1 MRAARFVT
9 NEGESFSPGLRP
21 EQTMMFKEAQE
32 APVAVRR
39 QLQRNAGVVDR
50 LAADLRER
58 KPKAIVTLA
67 RGSSDHAATFAR
79 YLFETRARVLTSS
92 LSPSVGS
99 IYEAMPDLSDTIV
112 LAISQSGRSP
122 DLLNAARQAM
132 ENGGRLVAMVNDEA
146 SPLAS
151 MADVFLP
158 LDAGPERSVAASK
171 SFIASLAAVLHL
183 LSAWTADPSIGSALS
198 TLGDKLDESWELD
211 WSEAEGFLLD
221 AGAMYVA
228 GRGHG
233 LGIAQEAALKFK
245 ETCGIHAEAY
255 SAAEL
260 RHGPMAI
267 VRSGFPVLLFGQSD
281 QSLEGVRKLAVE
293 LEERGA
299 CLISAGVAN
308 APGLMLPVATADAL
322 IAPIL
327 EIASFYRLA
336 NSLALARG
344 RDPDRPPHLAKVTE
358 TL

>member
-1 MRAARFVT
+1 MRAARLVT
-9 NEGESFSPGLRP
+9 GEGHSFSPGLGP
-21 EQTMMFKEAQE
+21 EQTMMFKEAKE
-32 APVAVRR
+32 APAAVRR
-39 QLQRNAGVVDR
+39 QLQRNAAVVER
-50 LAADLRER
+50 LGTELRDK
-58 KPKAIVTLA
+58 KPKVIVTLA

-79 YLFETRARVLTSS
+79 YLLETRARVLTSS

-99 IYEAMPDLSDTIV
+99 IYEAMPDLSGTII

-151 MADVFLP
+151 MADVFIP

-183 LSAWTADPSIGSALS
+183 LSAWTGDPSIGAALAM
-198 TLGDKLDESWELD
+198 LGDKLEESWELD
-211 WSEAEGFLLD
+211 WSEALGFLVD
-221 AGAMYVA
+221 ASAMYVA

-245 ETCGIHAEAY
+245 ETCGIHAEAH

-260 RHGPMAI
+260 RHGPMAV
-267 VRSGFPVLLFGQSD
+267 VREGFPVLLFGQSD
-281 QSLEGVRKLAVE
+281 QSLEGVLKLALE

-299 CLISAGVAN
+299 CLISAGVER
-308 APGLMLPVATADAL
+308 APGLVLPVASADAL
-322 IAPIL
+322 MAPIL

-336 NSLALARG
+336 NSLAVARG